1 MSSKPHSV
9 SGVHQAFEVFRLGL
23 AGLVPDSRDGSADQ
37 DNIRRAFKKIRCRMI
52 ANALT
57 EARSAVKK
65 SRAACCAI
73 AHGQQCH
80 ADRKTQ
86 PVPWSGA
93 Q

>member
-23 AGLVPDSRDGSADQ
+23 AGLAPDSRDGSADQ
-37 DNIRRAFKKIRCRMI
+37 DNIRRAFKKNTLWHDRQR
-52 ANALT
+52 
-57 EARSAVKK
+57 AVYV
-65 SRAACCAI
+65 
-73 AHGQQCH
+73 